1 MITDCPSCTRQFRVH
16 AWHLSAAK
24 GLVQCGFCG
33 EQFNALERLHD
44 RPLPYSEPSIATDG
58 KNEDSID
65 EPQFEIPDKDVIHI
79 DQSENDSYYPEN
91 QPQDIDDVDDIPLQI
106 LADME
111 DKPSIWG
118 RLFWGF
124 GVITFLIAI
133 SMQIIWFNRDWI
145 LTRYPDFMPI
155 ARQICDRINCELVRE
170 WDISSIILLN
180 RDVRDHPRYT
190 NTLLVNAT
198 IENQSDIIQPYP
210 GIRLT
215 LFDTE
220 GKITGYR
227 IFNPLEYLDPAVI
240 IEKGMPA
247 RVPVHLVLEVTGAT
261 EIAVSFEFDFI

>member
-1 MITDCPSCTRQFRVH
+1 MITDCPSCTRQFRIH
-16 AWHLSAAK
+16 AWHLAAAK

-44 RPLPYSEPSIATDG
+44 RPLPYSDPSIATDG
-58 KNEDSID
+58 KDEDSID
-65 EPQFEIPDKDVIHI
+65 EPQFNIPNKDVIHI
-79 DQSENDSYYPEN
+79 DQSEDDSNYPEI
-91 QPQDIDDVDDIPLQI
+91 QSEDIDDIPLQI

-124 GVITFLIAI
+124 GVITLLIAT
-133 SMQIIWFNRDWI
+133 SVQIIWFNRDWI
-145 LTRYPDFMPI
+145 LTGYPEYIPI
-155 ARQICDRINCELVRE
+155 ARQICDRYSCELVRE
-170 WDISSIILLN
+170 WDLSSIILLN
-180 RDVRDHPRYT
+180 RDVRDHPRYN
-190 NTLLVNAT
+190 NTLLVNAI

-210 GIRLT
+210 GVRLT

-227 IFNPLEYLDPAVI
+227 IFSPSEYLDPAVN
-240 IEKGMPA
+240 IEEGIPA

-261 EIAVSFEFDFI
+261 DIAVSFEFDFI